1 MIWME
6 HGIETLKRIKESEEK
21 ADRLM
26 EKAKS
31 DAESIREEAERRVIF
46 AQEESVKKAEDEKE
60 AVIRDAEHRAAEY
73 DLKAVK
79 DAKTRASKL
88 RNLEKEDVLGIFA
101 EEIAKKF
108 DLDV

>member
-1 MIWME
+1 ME

-21 ADRLM
+21 SDMLM

-31 DAESIREEAERRVIF
+31 EAESIKEEAERRVVF
-46 AQEESVKKAEDEKE
+46 AQEESEKKADAEKE
-60 AVIRDAEHRAAEY
+60 AIMMDAEHKAAEY
-73 DLKAVK
+73 DLKVVK
-79 DAKTRASKL
+79 DAKTKASKL
-88 RNLEKEDVLGIFA
+88 KNLEKEDVLGIFA